1 MPEEVTY
8 ATLKFPNPSKTKTL
22 QESYSQKKTDN
33 QEAQEL
39 ELHGEAETGTERIEG
54 TVKVSKSRGQRAS
67 SRVWYQIACI
77 LLVLHLVMLAGLGT
91 LGLMYYKEFIG
102 CTNRMTSELPE
113 SQMEQLRRNLT
124 FYMEMFNNVSSEHSI
139 FKNKSENEIRELKD
153 LASKNWEDLKQEGKD
168 HTCSEL
174 WMSHGD
180 KCYYFSTTANN
191 FSEMNNSD
199 CRMNHSY
206 LMHINSEI
214 NTNRTQLFIC
224 CLPSSD
230 SLVDL
235 NCTLNKKN

>member
-54 TVKVSKSRGQRAS
+54 TVKVSKSRD
-67 SRVWYQIACI
+67 
-77 LLVLHLVMLAGLGT
+77 
-91 LGLMYYKEFIG
+91 YKEFIG
-102 CTNRMTSELPE
+102 CTNHMTSELPE
-113 SQMEQLRRNLT
+113 SQTEQLRRNLT

-153 LASKNWEDLKQEGKD
+153 LASKNCEDLKQEGKD

-174 WMSHGD
+174 WISHGD

>member
-102 CTNRMTSELPE
+102 CTNHMTSELPE
-113 SQMEQLRRNLT
+113 SQTEQLRRNLT

-153 LASKNWEDLKQEGKD
+153 LASKNCEDLKQEGK
-168 HTCSEL
+168 
-174 WMSHGD
+174 
-180 KCYYFSTTANN
+180 ANN